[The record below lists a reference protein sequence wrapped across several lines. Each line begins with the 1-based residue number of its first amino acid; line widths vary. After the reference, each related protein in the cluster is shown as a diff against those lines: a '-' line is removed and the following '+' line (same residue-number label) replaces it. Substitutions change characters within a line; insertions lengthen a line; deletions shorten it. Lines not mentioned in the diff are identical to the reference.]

1 MPFCEKEKKMKNDR
15 IVQEVRG
22 VMTRFEPLTAE
33 ALNAATNGEMT
44 LQEVEAALEL
54 LGLDLEHVVHDPTR
68 HNLNTFYADYQR
80 GLYLELYLTS
90 QFLQEI
96 PQVFAW
102 RVPKEGEVVQEL
114 ADQDWERF
122 YSRRVPVPMAI
133 YDFQQRYLELPAEQ
147 IFSIWYS
154 IHKRIDYSNDMWRPE
169 VLGYVFS
176 QAPAPELP
184 AADEDGLITL
194 YRGMGSLSQTP
205 ERALS
210 WSSHPTSALWFAVH
224 FARGTHIA
232 VARVRPDQ
240 IVHYAPGYYN
250 ENEVLVRPGA
260 VKEFRYEDMI
270 PAIEDTVP
278 QMLIPAV
285 PDFLAYGLTA
295 QKLGYRPVRFP
306 YVQVHGLMHILRVLL
321 LSLIYYYNSGD
332 TLSEADKQIL
342 VYFSL
347 LHDLGRTSEDC
358 DDNHG
363 DASVAMI
370 RTKGIRLKGI
380 RLSAKDHRIAEL
392 MIRFHCRDDQA
403 GFDAIQAAPDLSK
416 KDRERAC
423 HLYCICKDMDGLD
436 RVRFNGLDYRMLRTE
451 YGRRLPLV
459 AGCLLEESL
468 LEALQYGLGKGTM

>member
-1 MPFCEKEKKMKNDR
+1 MKNFR

-22 VMTRFEPLTAE
+22 VMTRFGPLTAE
-33 ALNAATNGEMT
+33 ALNAATSGEVT
-44 LQEVEAALEL
+44 LPEVEAALEP

-68 HNLNTFYADYQR
+68 HNLSTFYADYQR

-90 QFLQEI
+90 EYLQSI
-96 PQVFAW
+96 SQVLT
-102 RVPKEGEVVQEL
+102 RILPKAGEAVQEL
-114 ADQDWERF
+114 IDQEWERF
-122 YSRRVPVPMAI
+122 YMRRVPIPMAI
-133 YDFQQRYLELPAEQ
+133 YDFQRRYMDLPAEQ

-154 IHKRIDYSNDMWRPE
+154 IHKRIDYSNGMWRPE
-169 VLGYVFS
+169 VINYVFS

-184 AADEDGLITL
+184 AVDEDGLITL

-205 ERALS
+205 EQALS

-240 IVHYAPGYYN
+240 IVHYNPGYFN

-270 PAIEDTVP
+270 PAAEDTVP
-278 QMLIPAV
+278 ELLIPVV
-285 PDFLAYGLTA
+285 PEFLAYGRTA
-295 QKLGYRPVRFP
+295 QKLGYKPERTPFH
-306 YVQVHGLMHILRVLL
+306 VHGLMHILRVLL
-321 LSLIYYYNSGD
+321 LSLIYFHNSGD
-332 TLSEADKQIL
+332 TLSEADKHIL

-358 DDNHG
+358 DDGHG
-363 DASVAMI
+363 DASVALI
-370 RTKGIRLKGI
+370 HAKGIRVKGI
-380 RLSAKDHRIAEL
+380 RLSAKEYRIAEL
-392 MIRFHCRDDQA
+392 IIRLHCRDDQT
-403 GFDAIQAAPDLSK
+403 GFDTIQAAPGLSK
-416 KDRERAC
+416 EDKERAC
-423 HLYCICKDMDGLD
+423 HLYRICKDMDGLD

-459 AGCLLEESL
+459 AGCLLQESL
-468 LEALQYGLGKGTM
+468 LEALQYDQEEETS